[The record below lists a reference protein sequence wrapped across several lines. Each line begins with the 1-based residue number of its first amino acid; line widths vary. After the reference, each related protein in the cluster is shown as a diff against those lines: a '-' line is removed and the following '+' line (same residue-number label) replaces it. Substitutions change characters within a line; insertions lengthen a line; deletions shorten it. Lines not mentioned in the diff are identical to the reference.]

1 MLESQ
6 GENGSSV
13 ASPLNQSRGL
23 RLAAEQ
29 SRPDSHGPMPE
40 DGWTP
45 YNRAFRCTFH

>member
-6 GENGSSV
+6 GENGSFV

-29 SRPDSHGPMPE
+29 PHFDSHGLQLEGRLDPS
-40 DGWTP
+40 
-45 YNRAFRCTFH
+45 

>member
-6 GENGSSV
+6 GENGSFV

-29 SRPDSHGPMPE
+29 SRPDSHGLQLKGRLDPL
-40 DGWTP
+40 
-45 YNRAFRCTFH
+45 